1 VSSVACI
8 SLLTFYVS
16 YVLKSI
22 ARSLL
27 FSTILAAMYGTM
39 FVILQSEDYTLM
51 LGGVLVFVLIA
62 VMMFL
67 TRHVDWYELGQ
78 KAQPQE

>member
-1 VSSVACI
+1 M
-8 SLLTFYVS
+8 TFYVS

-51 LGGVLVFVLIA
+51 LGSVLVFVLIA

>member
-1 VSSVACI
+1 
-8 SLLTFYVS
+8 
-16 YVLKSI
+16 
-22 ARSLL
+22 
-27 FSTILAAMYGTM
+27 M
-39 FVILQSEDYTLM
+39 FVNLRSEDYTLM
-51 LGGVLVFVLIA
+51 LGSVLVFVLIA